1 VQVLRLTP
9 GVYYS
14 YESFL
19 NAFINTLRVVFSLC
33 KIILIHPK
41 DILSMRNKII
51 LAMAAA
57 GMMYGASVFAA
68 DTTPTTAGPFGS
80 GKILFTGTITNSP
93 CNIAPGDDA
102 ITVPFGQISYR
113 KLNTADATT
122 ESKPF
127 TIHLQNC
134 AFDPNETTIAG
145 SAGKMSKVTVS
156 FSGTADTSG
165 KAYVS
170 TGRAQHVGVQLLKSD
185 NTTIIE
191 PNTPMPDTDA
201 QQLQA
206 GNNELNFFARLIALD
221 NGVTS
226 GDVNASVTYTLKYL

>member
-1 VQVLRLTP
+1 MLRLTP

-57 GMMYGASVFAA
+57 GMMYGASVYAV
-68 DTTPTTAGPFGS
+68 DPPTAGPFGS

-93 CNIAPGDDA
+93 CDIAPGDDA

-122 ESKPF
+122 NSKPF

-134 AFDPNETTIAG
+134 AFDPNSPDVTG

-156 FSGTADTSG
+156 FSGSGDTTH
-165 KAYVS
+165 KAYIS
-170 TGRAQHVGVQLLKSD
+170 TGSAQHVGVQLLKND
-185 NTTIIE
+185 NSTIIE

-201 QQLQA
+201 QQLKA
-206 GNNELNFFARLIALD
+206 GNNELNFFARLIALGTD
-221 NGVTS
+221 VTP
-226 GDVNASVTYTLKYL
+226 GDVDASITYTLKYL

>member
-1 VQVLRLTP
+1 
-9 GVYYS
+9 
-14 YESFL
+14 
-19 NAFINTLRVVFSLC
+19 
-33 KIILIHPK
+33 
-41 DILSMRNKII
+41 MRNKII

-57 GMMYGASVFAA
+57 GMMYGASVFAT
-68 DTTPTTAGPFGS
+68 DTTPTAGPFGS
-80 GKILFTGTITNSP
+80 GKITFTGTITNSP
-93 CNIAPGDDA
+93 CDIAPGDDA

-113 KLNTADATT
+113 KLNTANATT
-122 ESKPF
+122 DSKPF

-170 TGRAQHVGVQLLKSD
+170 TGSAQHVGVQLLKSD
-185 NTTIIE
+185 NTSLIT
-191 PNTPMPDTDA
+191 PNTPMPDGDA

-206 GNNELNFFARLIALD
+206 GNNELNFFARLIALTD
-221 NGVTS
+221 AATP

>member
-1 VQVLRLTP
+1 MLRLTP

-19 NAFINTLRVVFSLC
+19 NAFINTFRVVFSLC

-68 DTTPTTAGPFGS
+68 DTTPTAGPFGS

-93 CNIAPGDDA
+93 CDIAPGDDA

-122 ESKPF
+122 DSKPF

-134 AFDPNETTIAG
+134 AFEPNETTIVG

-170 TGRAQHVGVQLLKSD
+170 TGSAQHVGVQLLKGD
-185 NTTIIE
+185 NTSLIT
-191 PNTPMPDTDA
+191 PNTPMPDGDA

-206 GNNELNFFARLIALD
+206 GNNELNFFARLIALTD
-221 NGVTS
+221 AATP

>member
-1 VQVLRLTP
+1 
-9 GVYYS
+9 
-14 YESFL
+14 
-19 NAFINTLRVVFSLC
+19 
-33 KIILIHPK
+33 
-41 DILSMRNKII
+41 MRNKII

-57 GMMYGASVFAA
+57 GMMYGASVYAV
-68 DTTPTTAGPFGS
+68 DPPTAGLFGS

-93 CNIAPGDDA
+93 CDIAPGDDA

-134 AFDPNETTIAG
+134 AFDPNTSETAG

-156 FSGTADTSG
+156 FSGAANTSKKAYTTSG
-165 KAYVS
+165 I
-170 TGRAQHVGVQLLKSD
+170 AQHVGVQLLKSD
-185 NTTIIE
+185 NATIIE
-191 PNTPMPDTDA
+191 PNTPMPGGDA

-226 GDVNASVTYTLKYL
+226 GDFTASVTYTLKYL

>member
-1 VQVLRLTP
+1 
-9 GVYYS
+9 
-14 YESFL
+14 
-19 NAFINTLRVVFSLC
+19 
-33 KIILIHPK
+33 
-41 DILSMRNKII
+41 MRNKII

-57 GMMYGASVFAA
+57 GMMYGASVYAV
-68 DTTPTTAGPFGS
+68 DPPTAGSFGS
-80 GKILFTGTITNSP
+80 GKITFTGTITNSP
-93 CNIAPGDDA
+93 CDIAPGDDA

-122 ESKPF
+122 DSKPF

>member
-1 VQVLRLTP
+1 
-9 GVYYS
+9 
-14 YESFL
+14 
-19 NAFINTLRVVFSLC
+19 
-33 KIILIHPK
+33 
-41 DILSMRNKII
+41 MRNKII

-68 DTTPTTAGPFGS
+68 DTTPTAGPFGS

-93 CNIAPGDDA
+93 CDIAPGDDA

-122 ESKPF
+122 DSKPF

-134 AFDPNETTIAG
+134 AFDPNETTIVG

-170 TGRAQHVGVQLLKSD
+170 TGKAQHVGVQLLKSD

-206 GNNELNFFARLIALD
+206 GNNELNFFARLIALTD
-221 NGVTS
+221 AATP

>member
-1 VQVLRLTP
+1 
-9 GVYYS
+9 
-14 YESFL
+14 
-19 NAFINTLRVVFSLC
+19 
-33 KIILIHPK
+33 
-41 DILSMRNKII
+41 MRNKII

-68 DTTPTTAGPFGS
+68 DTTLTAGSFGS

-93 CNIAPGDDA
+93 CDIAPGDDA

-122 ESKPF
+122 DSKPF

-156 FSGTADTSG
+156 FSGIADTSG

-201 QQLQA
+201 QQLQV
-206 GNNELNFFARLIALD
+206 GNNELNFFARLIALTD
-221 NGVTS
+221 AATP

>member
-1 VQVLRLTP
+1 
-9 GVYYS
+9 
-14 YESFL
+14 
-19 NAFINTLRVVFSLC
+19 
-33 KIILIHPK
+33 
-41 DILSMRNKII
+41 MRNKII

-57 GMMYGASVFAA
+57 GMMYGASVYAV
-68 DTTPTTAGPFGS
+68 DPPTAGPFGS

-93 CNIAPGDDA
+93 CDIAPGDDA

-113 KLNTADATT
+113 KLNTADSTT

-134 AFDPNETTIAG
+134 AFDPNTSETAG

-156 FSGTADTSG
+156 FSGAANTSKKAYTTSG
-165 KAYVS
+165 I
-170 TGRAQHVGVQLLKSD
+170 AQHVGVQLLKSD
-185 NTTIIE
+185 NATIIE
-191 PNTPMPDTDA
+191 PNTPMPDGDA

-226 GDVNASVTYTLKYL
+226 GDFTASVTYTLKYL

>member
-1 VQVLRLTP
+1 MLRLTP

-68 DTTPTTAGPFGS
+68 DTTPTAGSFGS

-93 CNIAPGDDA
+93 CDIAPGDDA

-122 ESKPF
+122 DSKPF

-201 QQLQA
+201 QQLQV
-206 GNNELNFFARLIALD
+206 GNNELNFFARLIALTD
-221 NGVTS
+221 AATP